1 MKLMNQKTLGKNNA
15 KTSRSKHHRSAKVK
29 EELVNAN
36 NNNKMISKQQCD
48 MFDRVCYVWLKS
60 KGGEKMKK
68 QMLKQTRV
76 TYKANL
82 YQKLKDEYNKQ

>member
-1 MKLMNQKTLGKNNA
+1 
-15 KTSRSKHHRSAKVK
+15 
-29 EELVNAN
+29 
-36 NNNKMISKQQCD
+36 
-48 MFDRVCYVWLKS
+48 
-60 KGGEKMKK
+60 MKK